1 MNDVERWLRE
11 SARIQLEVAETQSE
25 DIEKAA
31 ARIAQALREGKR
43 VYIMGNGGSAA
54 DAQHIAGELINR
66 FLLDRGPLP
75 AVALTTDTSVI
86 TSVANDYGFNEVFSK
101 QVAALVSEGD
111 IAWGLSTSG
120 TSPNVVTALRLAREM
135 GAVTVGFT
143 GKTGGDMKQHCD
155 YCICVPSNFTPWVQ
169 ETHIVMAHA
178 VCDIIE
184 RTIFE
189 GSHSIGGS

>member
-189 GSHSIGGS
+189 GSHSISGS